1 MRKIFLLA
9 LLLCMLFIGAVAEAA
24 QITDVKWGVDRNNVL
39 RLVVDIT
46 DSAGYNVQLEGAKLR
61 LTVNAKAAG
70 QIPKLKKIKSTLAD
84 ELRVVD
90 GGSYTEIHL
99 PLNQHI
105 TNSDYKAFVLKQ
117 DPKTGRPFRVV
128 LDVTAGKTTST
139 SGTSTMKPA
148 SASVAASKAA
158 ASTNGSASSG
168 SVVSSR
174 PVVGSRPVK
183 AAAAE
188 SNQPVVS
195 KPATSSTVVTT
206 KKLGSNAESSVAIP
220 KAGTVV
226 STQKP
231 GSEQVK
237 SSVSLPSGKIATGKD
252 NKDNKDDKDKNKDVE
267 GKGSKVKVITTT
279 TGKATTK
286 AKVDEPIALKSK
298 TKFRTGGGIKGKIIT
313 LDPGH
318 GGSDP
323 GAIGASGLK
332 EKQITLEISMRV
344 KELLEKEGAKVYMTR
359 TTDVDVYG
367 PNASDRAE
375 LQARVNVAEKHNSD
389 LFLSLHINSSVNKNV
404 GGFSSYYYP
413 KTDNDLKIA
422 KAIQDK
428 FAKNFG
434 VDNLGVRQANFYVV
448 KRCSMPA
455 TLLEMCFISNA
466 REEKLMKGKWF
477 QKKTARLIMEGVK
490 NYFD

>member
-9 LLLCMLFIGAVAEAA
+9 LLMCMLLLTAVAEAA
-24 QITDVKWGVDRNNVL
+24 QITDVKWGVDKNNVL

-46 DSAGYNVQLEGAKLR
+46 DAAGYDVKLEGAKLK

-70 QIPKLKKIKSTLAD
+70 QIPKMKKIKSTLAD

-90 GGSYTEIHL
+90 GSSYTEVHL
-99 PLNQHI
+99 PLNQQI
-105 TNSDYKAFVLKQ
+105 NAGDYKAFVLKQ
-117 DPKTGRPFRVV
+117 DAKTGRPFRVV
-128 LDVTAGKTTST
+128 LDVWAAKTAATNN
-139 SGTSTMKPA
+139 
-148 SASVAASKAA
+148 SAAA
-158 ASTNGSASSG
+158 ASTGAAASKP
-168 SVVSSR
+168 VVSSK

-183 AAAAE
+183 SAASE
-188 SNQPVVS
+188 NYQPIS
-195 KPATSSTVVTT
+195 KPVNEVKT
-206 KKLGSNAESSVAIP
+206 P
-220 KAGTVV
+220 VV
-226 STQKP
+226 STQRPTSNTQVSTAQKP
-231 GSEQVK
+231 AAEVK
-237 SSVSLPSGKIATGKD
+237 APVASAQKPAATKASGP
-252 NKDNKDDKDKNKDVE
+252 
-267 GKGSKVKVITTT
+267 KVIVIPKNN
-279 TGKATTK
+279 GDNNKATSQKDGKVTTKSDKIELPLAIK
-286 AKVDEPIALKSK
+286 AKS
-298 TKFRTGGGIKGKIIT
+298 KFRTGGGIKDKIIT

-344 KELLEKEGAKVYMTR
+344 KELLEKEGAKVFMTR
-359 TTDVDVYG
+359 TTDKDVYA

-389 LFLSLHINSSVNKNV
+389 LFLSLHINSSVNKSV

-455 TLLEMCFISNA
+455 TLLEMCFISNPK
-466 REEKLMKGKWF
+466 EEKLMKSKWF
-477 QKKTARLIMEGVK
+477 QKKTARLIVEGVK

>member
-9 LLLCMLFIGAVAEAA
+9 LLMCMLLLTAVAEAA
-24 QITDVKWGVDRNNVL
+24 QITDVKWGVDKNNVL

-46 DSAGYNVQLEGAKLR
+46 DAAGYDVKLEGAKLK

-70 QIPKLKKIKSTLAD
+70 QIPKMKKIKSTLAD

-90 GGSYTEIHL
+90 GSSYTEVHL
-99 PLNQHI
+99 PLNQQI
-105 TNSDYKAFVLKQ
+105 NAGDYKAFVLKQ
-117 DPKTGRPFRVV
+117 DAKTGRPFRVV
-128 LDVTAGKTTST
+128 LDVWAAKTAATNN
-139 SGTSTMKPA
+139 
-148 SASVAASKAA
+148 SAAA
-158 ASTNGSASSG
+158 ASTGAAASKP
-168 SVVSSR
+168 VVSSK

-183 AAAAE
+183 SAASE
-188 SNQPVVS
+188 NYQPIS
-195 KPATSSTVVTT
+195 KPVNEVKT
-206 KKLGSNAESSVAIP
+206 P
-220 KAGTVV
+220 VV
-226 STQKP
+226 STQRPTSNTQVSTAQKP
-231 GSEQVK
+231 AAEVK
-237 SSVSLPSGKIATGKD
+237 APVASAQKPAATKASGP
-252 NKDNKDDKDKNKDVE
+252 
-267 GKGSKVKVITTT
+267 KVIVIPKNN
-279 TGKATTK
+279 GDNNKATSQKGGKVTTKSDKEELPLAIK
-286 AKVDEPIALKSK
+286 AKS
-298 TKFRTGGGIKGKIIT
+298 KFRTGGGIKDKIIT

-344 KELLEKEGAKVYMTR
+344 KELLEKEGAKVFMTR
-359 TTDVDVYG
+359 TTDKDVYA

-389 LFLSLHINSSVNKNV
+389 LFLSLHINSSVNKSV

-422 KAIQDK
+422 KTIQDK

-455 TLLEMCFISNA
+455 TLLEMCFISNPK
-466 REEKLMKGKWF
+466 EEKLMKSKWF
-477 QKKTARLIMEGVK
+477 QKKTARLIVEGVK
-490 NYFD
+490 KYFD

>member
-1 MRKIFLLA
+1 MRKIFLLT
-9 LLLCMLFIGAVAEAA
+9 LLLCMLPLAAVAEAA

-46 DSAGYNVQLEGAKLR
+46 DAAGYNVKLEGAKLR

-70 QIPKLKKIKSTLAD
+70 QVPKVKKIKSSLAD

-90 GGSYTEIHL
+90 AGSYTEVHL
-99 PLNQHI
+99 PLKQQI
-105 TNSDYKAFVLKQ
+105 SSGDYKAFVLKQ
-117 DPKTGRPFRVV
+117 DAKTGRPFRVV
-128 LDVTAGKTTST
+128 LDVTAGKAQAS
-139 SGTSTMKPA
+139 SQA
-148 SASVAASKAA
+148 SASSAAVG
-158 ASTNGSASSG
+158 ASPST
-168 SVVSSR
+168 VVSNR

-183 AAAAE
+183 LPASEA
-188 SNQPVVS
+188 NKPVPQKPATNANTVTVP
-195 KPATSSTVVTT
+195 KPATSVNTVTVP
-206 KKLGSNAESSVAIP
+206 KPVNSGSSPAVSVP
-220 KAGTVV
+220 KTGSAVV

-231 GSEQVK
+231 SSEQVK
-237 SSVSLPSGKIATGKD
+237 TGVSLPTVKVSTGKSND
-252 NKDNKDDKDKNKDVE
+252 NKKDEDKKDKKE
-267 GKGSKVKVITTT
+267 VKIVS
-279 TGKATTK
+279 TK
-286 AKVDEPIALKSK
+286 ANAATKVDEPVAIKSK

-344 KELLEKEGAKVYMTR
+344 KDLLEKEGAKVFMTR
-359 TTDVDVYG
+359 TRDVDVYG
-367 PNASDRAE
+367 PHASDRAE
-375 LQARVNVAEKHNSD
+375 LQARVNVAENHNSD
-389 LFLSLHINSSVNKNV
+389 LFLSLHINSSVNKSV

-413 KTDNDLKIA
+413 KTDNDLKLA
-422 KAIQDK
+422 KSIQDK

-455 TLLEMCFISNA
+455 ALLEMCFISNPK
-466 REEKLMKGKWF
+466 EERLMKGKWF
-477 QKKTARLIMEGVK
+477 QKKTARLIVEGVEK
-490 NYFD
+490 YFD

>member
-9 LLLCMLFIGAVAEAA
+9 LLMCMLLLTAVAEAA
-24 QITDVKWGVDRNNVL
+24 QITDVKWGVDKNNVL

-46 DSAGYNVQLEGAKLR
+46 DAAGYDVKLEGAKLK

-70 QIPKLKKIKSTLAD
+70 QIPKMKKIKSTLAD

-90 GGSYTEIHL
+90 GGSYTEVHL
-99 PLNQHI
+99 PLNQQI
-105 TNSDYKAFVLKQ
+105 NAGDYKAFVLKQ
-117 DPKTGRPFRVV
+117 DAKTGRPFRVV
-128 LDVTAGKTTST
+128 LDVWAAKTAATNN
-139 SGTSTMKPA
+139 
-148 SASVAASKAA
+148 SAAA
-158 ASTNGSASSG
+158 ASTGAAASKP
-168 SVVSSR
+168 VVSSK

-183 AAAAE
+183 SAASE
-188 SNQPVVS
+188 NYQPIS
-195 KPATSSTVVTT
+195 KPVNEVKT
-206 KKLGSNAESSVAIP
+206 P
-220 KAGTVV
+220 VV
-226 STQKP
+226 STQRPTSNTQVATAQKP
-231 GSEQVK
+231 AAEVK
-237 SSVSLPSGKIATGKD
+237 APVASVQKPAATKASGP
-252 NKDNKDDKDKNKDVE
+252 
-267 GKGSKVKVITTT
+267 KVIVIPKNN
-279 TGKATTK
+279 GDNNKATSQKGGKVTTKSDKVELPLAIK
-286 AKVDEPIALKSK
+286 AKS
-298 TKFRTGGGIKGKIIT
+298 KFRTGGGIKDKIIT

-344 KELLEKEGAKVYMTR
+344 KELLEKEGAKVFMTR
-359 TTDVDVYG
+359 TTDKDVYA

-389 LFLSLHINSSVNKNV
+389 LFLSLHINSSVNKSV

-455 TLLEMCFISNA
+455 TLLEMCFISNPK
-466 REEKLMKGKWF
+466 EEKLMKSKWF
-477 QKKTARLIMEGVK
+477 QKKTARLIVEGVK

>member
-9 LLLCMLFIGAVAEAA
+9 LLMCMLLLTAVAEAA
-24 QITDVKWGVDRNNVL
+24 QITDVKWGVDKNNVL

-46 DSAGYNVQLEGAKLR
+46 DAAGYDVKLEGAKLK

-70 QIPKLKKIKSTLAD
+70 QIPKMKKIKSTLAD

-90 GGSYTEIHL
+90 GGSYTEVHL
-99 PLNQHI
+99 PLNQQI
-105 TNSDYKAFVLKQ
+105 NAGDYKAFVLKQ
-117 DPKTGRPFRVV
+117 DAKTGRPFRVV
-128 LDVTAGKTTST
+128 LDVWAAKTAATNN
-139 SGTSTMKPA
+139 
-148 SASVAASKAA
+148 SAAA
-158 ASTNGSASSG
+158 ASTGAAASKP
-168 SVVSSR
+168 VVSSK

-183 AAAAE
+183 SAASE
-188 SNQPVVS
+188 NYQPIS
-195 KPATSSTVVTT
+195 KPVNEVKT
-206 KKLGSNAESSVAIP
+206 P
-220 KAGTVV
+220 VV
-226 STQKP
+226 STQRPTSNAQVATTQKP
-231 GSEQVK
+231 AAEVK
-237 SSVSLPSGKIATGKD
+237 APVASAQKPATTKASGPKVIVIPKNNGDNNKATSQ
-252 NKDNKDDKDKNKDVE
+252 
-267 GKGSKVKVITTT
+267 KGSKV
-279 TGKATTK
+279 TTK
-286 AKVDEPIALKSK
+286 SDKEELPLAIKAKS
-298 TKFRTGGGIKGKIIT
+298 KFRTGGGIKDKIIT

-344 KELLEKEGAKVYMTR
+344 KELLEKEGANVYMTR
-359 TTDVDVYG
+359 TTDKDVYA

-389 LFLSLHINSSVNKNV
+389 LFLSLHINSSVNKSV

-455 TLLEMCFISNA
+455 TLLEMCFISNPK
-466 REEKLMKGKWF
+466 EEKLMKSKWF
-477 QKKTARLIMEGVK
+477 QKKTARLIVEGVK

>member
-9 LLLCMLFIGAVAEAA
+9 LLMCMLLLTAVAEAA
-24 QITDVKWGVDRNNVL
+24 QITDVKWGVDKNNVL

-46 DSAGYNVQLEGAKLR
+46 DAAGYDVKLEGAKLK

-70 QIPKLKKIKSTLAD
+70 QIPKMKKIKSTLAD

-90 GGSYTEIHL
+90 GSSYTEVHL
-99 PLNQHI
+99 PLNQQI
-105 TNSDYKAFVLKQ
+105 NAGDYKAFVLKQ
-117 DPKTGRPFRVV
+117 DAKTGRPFRVV
-128 LDVTAGKTTST
+128 LDVWAAKTAATNN
-139 SGTSTMKPA
+139 
-148 SASVAASKAA
+148 SAAA
-158 ASTNGSASSG
+158 ASTGAAASKP
-168 SVVSSR
+168 VVSSK

-183 AAAAE
+183 SAASE
-188 SNQPVVS
+188 NYQPIS
-195 KPATSSTVVTT
+195 KPVNEVKT
-206 KKLGSNAESSVAIP
+206 P
-220 KAGTVV
+220 VV
-226 STQKP
+226 STQRPTSNTQVSTAQKP
-231 GSEQVK
+231 AAEVK
-237 SSVSLPSGKIATGKD
+237 APVASAQKPAATKASGP
-252 NKDNKDDKDKNKDVE
+252 
-267 GKGSKVKVITTT
+267 KVIVIPKNN
-279 TGKATTK
+279 GDNNKATSQKGGKVTTKSDKEELPLAIK
-286 AKVDEPIALKSK
+286 AKS
-298 TKFRTGGGIKGKIIT
+298 KFRTGGGIKDKIIT

-359 TTDVDVYG
+359 TTDKDVYAAH
-367 PNASDRAE
+367 ASDRAE

-389 LFLSLHINSSVNKNV
+389 LFLSLHINSSVNKSV

-455 TLLEMCFISNA
+455 TLLEMCFISNPK
-466 REEKLMKGKWF
+466 EEKLMKSKWF
-477 QKKTARLIMEGVK
+477 QKKTARLIVEGVK

>member
-9 LLLCMLFIGAVAEAA
+9 LLMCMLLLTAVAEAA
-24 QITDVKWGVDRNNVL
+24 QITDVKWGVDKNNVL

-46 DSAGYNVQLEGAKLR
+46 DAAGYDVKLEGAKLK

-70 QIPKLKKIKSTLAD
+70 QIPKMKKIKSTLAD

-90 GGSYTEIHL
+90 GGSYTEVHL
-99 PLNQHI
+99 PLNQQI
-105 TNSDYKAFVLKQ
+105 NAGDYKAFVLKQ
-117 DPKTGRPFRVV
+117 DAKTGRPFRVV
-128 LDVTAGKTTST
+128 LDVWAAKTAATNN
-139 SGTSTMKPA
+139 
-148 SASVAASKAA
+148 SAAA
-158 ASTNGSASSG
+158 ASTGAAASKP
-168 SVVSSR
+168 VVSSK

-183 AAAAE
+183 SAASE
-188 SNQPVVS
+188 NYQPIS
-195 KPATSSTVVTT
+195 KPVNEVKT
-206 KKLGSNAESSVAIP
+206 P
-220 KAGTVV
+220 VV
-226 STQKP
+226 STQRPTSNAQVATAQKP
-231 GSEQVK
+231 AAEVK
-237 SSVSLPSGKIATGKD
+237 APVASAQKPATTKASGPKVIVIPKNNGDNNKATSQ
-252 NKDNKDDKDKNKDVE
+252 
-267 GKGSKVKVITTT
+267 KGSKV
-279 TGKATTK
+279 TTK
-286 AKVDEPIALKSK
+286 SDKEELPLAIKAKS
-298 TKFRTGGGIKGKIIT
+298 KFRTGGGIKDKIIT

-344 KELLEKEGAKVYMTR
+344 KELLEKEGANVYMTR
-359 TTDVDVYG
+359 TTDKDVYAA
-367 PNASDRAE
+367 NASDRAE

-389 LFLSLHINSSVNKNV
+389 LFLSLHINSSVNKSV

-455 TLLEMCFISNA
+455 TLLEMCFISNPK
-466 REEKLMKGKWF
+466 EEKLMKSKWF
-477 QKKTARLIMEGVK
+477 QKKTARLIVEGVK

>member
-9 LLLCMLFIGAVAEAA
+9 LLMCMLLLTAVAEAA
-24 QITDVKWGVDRNNVL
+24 QITDVKWGVDKNNVL

-46 DSAGYNVQLEGAKLR
+46 DAAGYDVKLEGAKLK

-70 QIPKLKKIKSTLAD
+70 QIPKMKKIKSTLAD

-90 GGSYTEIHL
+90 GGSYTEVHL
-99 PLNQHI
+99 PLNQQI
-105 TNSDYKAFVLKQ
+105 NAGDYKAFVLKQ
-117 DPKTGRPFRVV
+117 DAKTGRPFRVV
-128 LDVTAGKTTST
+128 LDVWAAKTAATNN
-139 SGTSTMKPA
+139 
-148 SASVAASKAA
+148 SAAA
-158 ASTNGSASSG
+158 ASTGAAASKP
-168 SVVSSR
+168 VVSSK

-183 AAAAE
+183 SAASE
-188 SNQPVVS
+188 NYQPIS
-195 KPATSSTVVTT
+195 KPVNEVKT
-206 KKLGSNAESSVAIP
+206 P
-220 KAGTVV
+220 VV
-226 STQKP
+226 STQRPTSNAQVATTQKP
-231 GSEQVK
+231 AAEVK
-237 SSVSLPSGKIATGKD
+237 APVASAQKPAATKASGPKVIVIPKNNGDNNKATSQ
-252 NKDNKDDKDKNKDVE
+252 
-267 GKGSKVKVITTT
+267 KGSKV
-279 TGKATTK
+279 TTK
-286 AKVDEPIALKSK
+286 SDKEELPLAIKAKSK
-298 TKFRTGGGIKGKIIT
+298 FRIGGGIKDKIIT

-344 KELLEKEGAKVYMTR
+344 KELLEKEGANVYMTR
-359 TTDVDVYG
+359 TTDKDVYA

-389 LFLSLHINSSVNKNV
+389 LFLSLHINSSVNKSV

-455 TLLEMCFISNA
+455 TLLEMCFISNPK
-466 REEKLMKGKWF
+466 EEKLMKSKWF
-477 QKKTARLIMEGVK
+477 QKKTARLIVEGVK

>member
-9 LLLCMLFIGAVAEAA
+9 LTVCMLLMTAVAHAA
-24 QITDVKWGVDRNNVL
+24 QITDVKWGVDKSNVL

-46 DSAGYNVQLEGAKLR
+46 DTAGYSVELEGSKLK

-70 QIPKLKKIKSTLAD
+70 QVPKVKKIKSTLAD

-90 GGSYTEIHL
+90 GGSFTEVHL
-99 PLNQHI
+99 PLNQNI
-105 TNSDYKAFVLKQ
+105 TSNDYRAFVLKK
-117 DPKTGRPFRVV
+117 DPQTGRPFRVV
-128 LDVTAGKTTST
+128 VDVTAAQIT
-139 SGTSTMKPA
+139 GTVGS
-148 SASVAASKAA
+148 
-158 ASTNGSASSG
+158 SASSTNK
-168 SVVSSR
+168 

-183 AAAAE
+183 VPAAE
-188 SNQPVVS
+188 ANQPVVK
-195 KPATSSTVVTT
+195 KPEKT
-206 KKLGSNAESSVAIP
+206 NP
-220 KAGTVV
+220 VV

-231 GSEQVK
+231 TSQQVSTSK
-237 SSVSLPSGKIATGKD
+237 PTTTATTNSPSVSESKAAPSTSAPKIVKIGSSSTSEPKANVKTSKNSTEAKQELPLAI
-252 NKDNKDDKDKNKDVE
+252 
-267 GKGSKVKVITTT
+267 
-279 TGKATTK
+279 KA
-286 AKVDEPIALKSK
+286 K

-332 EKQITLEISMRV
+332 EKQITLEISLRL

-359 TTDVDVYG
+359 TTDKDVYA

-413 KTDNDLKIA
+413 KTENDLKIS
-422 KAIQDK
+422 KAIQNK

-455 TLLEMCFISNA
+455 TLLEMCFISNPK
-466 REEKLMKGKWF
+466 EEKLMKSKWF
-477 QKKTARLIMEGVK
+477 QKKTARLIVEGVEE
-490 NYFD
+490 YFD

>member
-1 MRKIFLLA
+1 M
-9 LLLCMLFIGAVAEAA
+9 
-24 QITDVKWGVDRNNVL
+24 L

-46 DSAGYNVQLEGAKLR
+46 DAAGYDVKLEGAKLK

-70 QIPKLKKIKSTLAD
+70 QIPKMKKIKSTLAD

-90 GGSYTEIHL
+90 GSSYTEVHL
-99 PLNQHI
+99 PLNQQI
-105 TNSDYKAFVLKQ
+105 NAGDYKAFVLKQ
-117 DPKTGRPFRVV
+117 DAKTGRPFRVV
-128 LDVTAGKTTST
+128 LDVWAAKTAATNN
-139 SGTSTMKPA
+139 
-148 SASVAASKAA
+148 SAAA
-158 ASTNGSASSG
+158 ASTGAAASKP
-168 SVVSSR
+168 VVSSK

-183 AAAAE
+183 SAASE
-188 SNQPVVS
+188 NYQPIS
-195 KPATSSTVVTT
+195 KPVNEVKT
-206 KKLGSNAESSVAIP
+206 P
-220 KAGTVV
+220 VV
-226 STQKP
+226 STQRPTSNTQVATAQKP
-231 GSEQVK
+231 AAEVK
-237 SSVSLPSGKIATGKD
+237 APVASVQKPAATKASGP
-252 NKDNKDDKDKNKDVE
+252 
-267 GKGSKVKVITTT
+267 KVIVIPKNN
-279 TGKATTK
+279 GDNNKATSQKGGKVTTKSDKEELPLAIK
-286 AKVDEPIALKSK
+286 AKS
-298 TKFRTGGGIKGKIIT
+298 KFRTGGGIKDKIIT

-344 KELLEKEGAKVYMTR
+344 KELLEKEGAKVFMTR
-359 TTDVDVYG
+359 TTDKDVYA

-389 LFLSLHINSSVNKNV
+389 LFLSLHINSSVNKSV

-455 TLLEMCFISNA
+455 TLLEMCFISNPK
-466 REEKLMKGKWF
+466 EEKLMKSKWF
-477 QKKTARLIMEGVK
+477 QKKTARLIVEGVK

>member
-9 LLLCMLFIGAVAEAA
+9 LLMCMLLLTAVAEAA
-24 QITDVKWGVDRNNVL
+24 QITDVKWGVDKNNVL

-46 DSAGYNVQLEGAKLR
+46 DAAGYDVKLEGAKLK

-70 QIPKLKKIKSTLAD
+70 QIPKMKKIKSTLAD

-90 GGSYTEIHL
+90 GSSYTEVHL
-99 PLNQHI
+99 PLNQQI
-105 TNSDYKAFVLKQ
+105 NAGDYKAFVLKQ
-117 DPKTGRPFRVV
+117 DAKTGRPFRVV
-128 LDVTAGKTTST
+128 LDVWAAKTAATNN
-139 SGTSTMKPA
+139 
-148 SASVAASKAA
+148 SAAA
-158 ASTNGSASSG
+158 ASTGAAASKP
-168 SVVSSR
+168 VVSSK

-183 AAAAE
+183 SAASE
-188 SNQPVVS
+188 NYQPIS
-195 KPATSSTVVTT
+195 KPVNEVKT
-206 KKLGSNAESSVAIP
+206 P
-220 KAGTVV
+220 VV
-226 STQKP
+226 STQRPTSNAQVATTQKHAAEVKAPVASAQKP
-231 GSEQVK
+231 AATK
-237 SSVSLPSGKIATGKD
+237 ASGP
-252 NKDNKDDKDKNKDVE
+252 
-267 GKGSKVKVITTT
+267 KVIVIPKNN
-279 TGKATTK
+279 GDNNKATSQKGGKVTTKSDKEELPLAIK
-286 AKVDEPIALKSK
+286 AKS
-298 TKFRTGGGIKGKIIT
+298 KFRTGGGIKDKIIT

-359 TTDVDVYG
+359 TTDKDVYA

-389 LFLSLHINSSVNKNV
+389 LFLSLHINSSVNKSV

-422 KAIQDK
+422 KTIQDK

-455 TLLEMCFISNA
+455 TLLEMCFISNPK
-466 REEKLMKGKWF
+466 EEKLMKSKWF
-477 QKKTARLIMEGVK
+477 QKKTARLIVEGVK

>member
-9 LLLCMLFIGAVAEAA
+9 LLMCMLLLTAVAEAA
-24 QITDVKWGVDRNNVL
+24 QITDVKWGVDKNNVL

-46 DSAGYNVQLEGAKLR
+46 DAAGYDVKLEGAKLK

-70 QIPKLKKIKSTLAD
+70 QIPKMKKIKSTLAD

-90 GGSYTEIHL
+90 GGSYTEVHL
-99 PLNQHI
+99 PLNQQI
-105 TNSDYKAFVLKQ
+105 NAGDYKAFVLKQ
-117 DPKTGRPFRVV
+117 DAKTGRPFRVV
-128 LDVTAGKTTST
+128 LDVWAAKTAATNN
-139 SGTSTMKPA
+139 
-148 SASVAASKAA
+148 SAAA
-158 ASTNGSASSG
+158 ASTGAAASKP
-168 SVVSSR
+168 VVSSK

-183 AAAAE
+183 SAASE
-188 SNQPVVS
+188 NYQPIS
-195 KPATSSTVVTT
+195 KPVNEVKT
-206 KKLGSNAESSVAIP
+206 P
-220 KAGTVV
+220 VV
-226 STQKP
+226 STQRPTSNAQVATTQKP
-231 GSEQVK
+231 AAEVK
-237 SSVSLPSGKIATGKD
+237 APVASAQKPAATKASAPKVIVIPKNNGD
-252 NKDNKDDKDKNKDVE
+252 NNKATSQ
-267 GKGSKVKVITTT
+267 KGSKV
-279 TGKATTK
+279 TTK
-286 AKVDEPIALKSK
+286 SDKEELPLAIKAKS
-298 TKFRTGGGIKGKIIT
+298 KFRTGGGIKDKIIT

-344 KELLEKEGAKVYMTR
+344 KELLEKEGANVYMTR
-359 TTDVDVYG
+359 TTDKDVYA

-389 LFLSLHINSSVNKNV
+389 LFLSLHINSSVNKSV

-455 TLLEMCFISNA
+455 TLLEMCFISNPK
-466 REEKLMKGKWF
+466 EEKLMKSKWF
-477 QKKTARLIMEGVK
+477 QKKTARLIVE
-490 NYFD
+490 

>member
-9 LLLCMLFIGAVAEAA
+9 LLMCMLLLTAVAEAA
-24 QITDVKWGVDRNNVL
+24 QITDVKWGVDKNNVL

-46 DSAGYNVQLEGAKLR
+46 DAAGYDVKLEGAKLK

-70 QIPKLKKIKSTLAD
+70 QIPKMKKIKSTLAD

-90 GGSYTEIHL
+90 GSSYTEVHL
-99 PLNQHI
+99 PLNQQI
-105 TNSDYKAFVLKQ
+105 NAGDYKAFVLKQ
-117 DPKTGRPFRVV
+117 DAKTGRPFRVV
-128 LDVTAGKTTST
+128 LDVWAAKTAATNN
-139 SGTSTMKPA
+139 
-148 SASVAASKAA
+148 SAAA
-158 ASTNGSASSG
+158 ASTGAAASKP
-168 SVVSSR
+168 VVSSK

-183 AAAAE
+183 SAASE
-188 SNQPVVS
+188 NYQPIS
-195 KPATSSTVVTT
+195 KPVNEVKT
-206 KKLGSNAESSVAIP
+206 P
-220 KAGTVV
+220 VV
-226 STQKP
+226 STQRPTSNTQVSTAQKP
-231 GSEQVK
+231 AAEVK
-237 SSVSLPSGKIATGKD
+237 APVASAQKPAATKASGPKVIVIPKNNGDNNKATSQ
-252 NKDNKDDKDKNKDVE
+252 
-267 GKGSKVKVITTT
+267 KGSKV
-279 TGKATTK
+279 TTK
-286 AKVDEPIALKSK
+286 SDKEELPLAIKAKS
-298 TKFRTGGGIKGKIIT
+298 KFRTGGGIKDKIIT

-344 KELLEKEGAKVYMTR
+344 KELLEKEGANVYMTR
-359 TTDVDVYG
+359 TTDKDVYA

-389 LFLSLHINSSVNKNV
+389 LFLSLHINSSVNKSV

-455 TLLEMCFISNA
+455 TLLEMCFISNPK
-466 REEKLMKGKWF
+466 EEKLMKSKWF
-477 QKKTARLIMEGVK
+477 QKKTARLIVEGVK

>member
-1 MRKIFLLA
+1 MRKLFLLA
-9 LLLCMLFIGAVAEAA
+9 LTVCMLLGTAVAQAA
-24 QITDVKWGVDRNNVL
+24 QITDVKWGVDKSNVL

-46 DSAGYNVQLEGAKLR
+46 DTAGYSVELAGSKLK
-61 LTVNAKAAG
+61 LTVSAKAAG
-70 QIPKLKKIKSTLAD
+70 QVPKVKKIKSTLAD

-90 GGSYTEIHL
+90 GGSFTEVHL
-99 PLNQHI
+99 PLNRQI
-105 TNSDYKAFVLKQ
+105 ASRDYRAFVLKK
-117 DPKTGRPFRVV
+117 DPQTGRPFRLV
-128 LDVTAGKTTST
+128 LDITADKTTGVVNNGAVSSSKATTKPSTGTTGKSAATVT
-139 SGTSTMKPA
+139 SG
-148 SASVAASKAA
+148 
-158 ASTNGSASSG
+158 STNGGTAQ
-168 SVVSSR
+168 VSNK

-183 AAAAE
+183 SAANE
-188 SNQPVVS
+188 
-195 KPATSSTVVTT
+195 
-206 KKLGSNAESSVAIP
+206 
-220 KAGTVV
+220 
-226 STQKP
+226 
-231 GSEQVK
+231 
-237 SSVSLPSGKIATGKD
+237 
-252 NKDNKDDKDKNKDVE
+252 
-267 GKGSKVKVITTT
+267 
-279 TGKATTK
+279 GKATTGTSE
-286 AKVDEPIALKSK
+286 AKVVKAGSSSTSEPKVVKVGSSSTSESKANVKADKNSTATKEELPLAIKAK

-359 TTDVDVYG
+359 TTDKDVYG

-375 LQARVNVAEKHNSD
+375 LQARVNVAEKYNSD
-389 LFLSLHINSSVNKNV
+389 LFISLHINSSVNKSV

-455 TLLEMCFISNA
+455 TLLEMCFISNPK
-466 REEKLMKGKWF
+466 EEKLMKSRWF
-477 QKKTARLIMEGVK
+477 QKKTARLIVEGVE

>member
-1 MRKIFLLA
+1 MRKLFLLA
-9 LLLCMLFIGAVAEAA
+9 LTVCMLLVTAVAQAA
-24 QITDVKWGVDRNNVL
+24 QITDVKWGVDKSNVL

-46 DSAGYNVQLEGAKLR
+46 DTAGYSVELAGSKLK

-70 QIPKLKKIKSTLAD
+70 QVPKVKKIKSTLAD

-90 GGSYTEIHL
+90 GGSFTEVHL
-99 PLNQHI
+99 PLNRQI
-105 TNSDYKAFVLKQ
+105 ASSDYRAFVLKK
-117 DPKTGRPFRVV
+117 DPQTGRPFRVV
-128 LDVTAGKTTST
+128 LDITADKTTGVVNNGAGSSSKATTKPSTGTTGKSAATVT
-139 SGTSTMKPA
+139 SG
-148 SASVAASKAA
+148 
-158 ASTNGSASSG
+158 STNGGTAQ
-168 SVVSSR
+168 VSNK

-183 AAAAE
+183 SAA
-188 SNQPVVS
+188 N
-195 KPATSSTVVTT
+195 
-206 KKLGSNAESSVAIP
+206 
-220 KAGTVV
+220 
-226 STQKP
+226 
-231 GSEQVK
+231 
-237 SSVSLPSGKIATGKD
+237 
-252 NKDNKDDKDKNKDVE
+252 E
-267 GKGSKVKVITTT
+267 GKTT
-279 TGKATTK
+279 TGTSGTKVVKAGSSSTSEPKVVKVGSSSTSESKANVKTDKNSTATK
-286 AKVDEPIALKSK
+286 EELPLAIKAK

-332 EKQITLEISMRV
+332 EKQITLEISLRV

-359 TTDVDVYG
+359 TTDKDVYG

-375 LQARVNVAEKHNSD
+375 LQARVNVAEKYNSD
-389 LFLSLHINSSVNKNV
+389 LFVSLHINSSVNKSV

-455 TLLEMCFISNA
+455 TLLEMCFISNPK
-466 REEKLMKGKWF
+466 EEKLMKSRWF
-477 QKKTARLIMEGVK
+477 QKKTARLIVEGVE

>member
-9 LLLCMLFIGAVAEAA
+9 LLMCMLLLTAVAEAA
-24 QITDVKWGVDRNNVL
+24 QITDVKWGVDKNNVL

-46 DSAGYNVQLEGAKLR
+46 DAAGYDVKLEGAKLK

-70 QIPKLKKIKSTLAD
+70 QIPKMKKIKSTLAD

-90 GGSYTEIHL
+90 GSSYTEVHL
-99 PLNQHI
+99 PLNQQI
-105 TNSDYKAFVLKQ
+105 NAGDYKAFVLKQ
-117 DPKTGRPFRVV
+117 DAKTGRPFRVV
-128 LDVTAGKTTST
+128 LDVWAAKTAATNN
-139 SGTSTMKPA
+139 
-148 SASVAASKAA
+148 SAAA
-158 ASTNGSASSG
+158 ASTGAAASKP
-168 SVVSSR
+168 VVSSK

-183 AAAAE
+183 SAASE
-188 SNQPVVS
+188 NYQPIS
-195 KPATSSTVVTT
+195 KPVNEVKT
-206 KKLGSNAESSVAIP
+206 P
-220 KAGTVV
+220 VV
-226 STQKP
+226 STQRPTSNTQVSTAQKP
-231 GSEQVK
+231 AAEVK
-237 SSVSLPSGKIATGKD
+237 APVASAQKPAATKASGP
-252 NKDNKDDKDKNKDVE
+252 
-267 GKGSKVKVITTT
+267 KVIVIPKNN
-279 TGKATTK
+279 GDNNKATSQKGGKVTTKSDKVELPLAIK
-286 AKVDEPIALKSK
+286 AKS
-298 TKFRTGGGIKGKIIT
+298 KFRTGGGIKDKIIT

-344 KELLEKEGAKVYMTR
+344 KELLEKEGAKVFMTR
-359 TTDVDVYG
+359 TTDKDVYA

-375 LQARVNVAEKHNSD
+375 LKARVNVAEKHNSD
-389 LFLSLHINSSVNKNV
+389 LFLSLHINSSVNKSV

-455 TLLEMCFISNA
+455 TLLEMCFISNPK
-466 REEKLMKGKWF
+466 EEKLMKSKWF
-477 QKKTARLIMEGVK
+477 QKKTARLIVEGVK

>member
-1 MRKIFLLA
+1 MRRLFLLA
-9 LLLCMLFIGAVAEAA
+9 LTVCMLLMTAVAHAA
-24 QITDVKWGVDRNNVL
+24 QITDVKWGVDKSNVL

-46 DSAGYNVQLEGAKLR
+46 DTASYAVELEGSKLK
-61 LTVNAKAAG
+61 LTVNAKVAG
-70 QIPKLKKIKSTLAD
+70 QVPKVKKIKSTLAD

-90 GGSYTEIHL
+90 GGSFTEVHL
-99 PLNQHI
+99 PLKQQING
-105 TNSDYKAFVLKQ
+105 SDFRAFVLKK
-117 DPKTGRPFRVV
+117 DPQTGRPFRVV
-128 LDVTAGKTTST
+128 LDVTAAKTTAVA
-139 SGTSTMKPA
+139 GTTNKP
-148 SASVAASKAA
+148 VA
-158 ASTNGSASSG
+158 NSSP
-168 SVVSSR
+168 VVGNK

-183 AAAAE
+183 GPAAE
-188 SNQPVVS
+188 ANQPVVT
-195 KPATSSTVVTT
+195 KPSST
-206 KKLGSNAESSVAIP
+206 AP
-220 KAGTVV
+220 VV

-231 GSEQVK
+231 TVNQGN
-237 SSVSLPSGKIATGKD
+237 VS
-252 NKDNKDDKDKNKDVE
+252 
-267 GKGSKVKVITTT
+267 
-279 TGKATTK
+279 KATTPSTASTKTPSVSTGKTPGTSTGPKVIKIGPSSKSDSKSTAKSGKNTAAKEEEPLAIK
-286 AKVDEPIALKSK
+286 AK

-344 KELLEKEGAKVYMTR
+344 KELLEKAGAKVYMTR

-389 LFLSLHINSSVNKNV
+389 LFLSLHINSSVNKSV

-466 REEKLMKGKWF
+466 KEEKLMKGKWF
-477 QKKTARLIMEGVK
+477 QKKTARLIVEGVE
-490 NYFD
+490 NYFA

>member
-9 LLLCMLFIGAVAEAA
+9 LLMCMLLLTAVAEAA
-24 QITDVKWGVDRNNVL
+24 QITDVKWGVDKNNVL

-46 DSAGYNVQLEGAKLR
+46 DAAGYDVKLEGAKLK

-70 QIPKLKKIKSTLAD
+70 QIPKMKKIKSTLAD

-90 GGSYTEIHL
+90 GGSYTEVHL
-99 PLNQHI
+99 LLNQQI
-105 TNSDYKAFVLKQ
+105 NAGDYKTFVLKQ
-117 DPKTGRPFRVV
+117 DAKTGRPFRVV
-128 LDVTAGKTTST
+128 LDVWAAKTAATNN
-139 SGTSTMKPA
+139 
-148 SASVAASKAA
+148 SAAA
-158 ASTNGSASSG
+158 ASTGAAASKP
-168 SVVSSR
+168 VVSSK

-183 AAAAE
+183 SAASE
-188 SNQPVVS
+188 NYQPIS
-195 KPATSSTVVTT
+195 KPVNEVKT
-206 KKLGSNAESSVAIP
+206 P
-220 KAGTVV
+220 VV
-226 STQKP
+226 STQRPTSNAQVATAQKP
-231 GSEQVK
+231 AAEVK
-237 SSVSLPSGKIATGKD
+237 APVASAQKPAATKASGPKVIVIPKNNGDNNKATSQ
-252 NKDNKDDKDKNKDVE
+252 
-267 GKGSKVKVITTT
+267 KGSKV
-279 TGKATTK
+279 TTK
-286 AKVDEPIALKSK
+286 SDKEELPLAIKAKS
-298 TKFRTGGGIKGKIIT
+298 KFRTGGGIKDKIIT

-344 KELLEKEGAKVYMTR
+344 KELLEKEGAKVFMTR
-359 TTDVDVYG
+359 TTDKDVYA

-389 LFLSLHINSSVNKNV
+389 LFLSLHINSSVNKSV

-455 TLLEMCFISNA
+455 TLLEMCFISNPK
-466 REEKLMKGKWF
+466 EEKLMKSKWF
-477 QKKTARLIMEGVK
+477 QKKTARLIVEGVK

>member
-1 MRKIFLLA
+1 MRKLFLLA
-9 LLLCMLFIGAVAEAA
+9 LTVFMLLGTAVAQAA
-24 QITDVKWGVDRNNVL
+24 QITDVKWGVDKSNVL

-46 DSAGYNVQLEGAKLR
+46 DTAGYSVELAGSKLK

-70 QIPKLKKIKSTLAD
+70 QVPKVKKIKSTLAD

-90 GGSYTEIHL
+90 GGSFTEVHL
-99 PLNQHI
+99 PLNRQI
-105 TNSDYKAFVLKQ
+105 ASSDYRAFVLKK
-117 DPKTGRPFRVV
+117 DPQTGRPFRVV
-128 LDVTAGKTTST
+128 LDITADKTT
-139 SGTSTMKPA
+139 GVVNN
-148 SASVAASKAA
+148 SAGSSSKATTKPSTGTTGKSA
-158 ASTNGSASSG
+158 ATVSSGCTNGGTAQ
-168 SVVSSR
+168 VSNK

-183 AAAAE
+183 SAANEGKAPTGTSE
-188 SNQPVVS
+188 PKVVKAGS
-195 KPATSSTVVTT
+195 SSTSEPKVV
-206 KKLGSNAESSVAIP
+206 
-220 KAGTVV
+220 KAGSSSTSEPKVV
-226 STQKP
+226 KVGSSST
-231 GSEQVK
+231 SESKANVK
-237 SSVSLPSGKIATGKD
+237 T
-252 NKDNKDDKDKNKDVE
+252 DKNSTATKE
-267 GKGSKVKVITTT
+267 ELPLAI
-279 TGKATTK
+279 KA
-286 AKVDEPIALKSK
+286 K

-359 TTDVDVYG
+359 TTDKDVYG

-375 LQARVNVAEKHNSD
+375 LQARVNVAEKYNSD
-389 LFLSLHINSSVNKNV
+389 LFISLHINSSVNKSV

-455 TLLEMCFISNA
+455 TLLEMCFISNPK
-466 REEKLMKGKWF
+466 EEKLMKSRWF
-477 QKKTARLIMEGVK
+477 QKKTARLIVEGVE

>member
-9 LLLCMLFIGAVAEAA
+9 LLMCMLLLTAVAEAA
-24 QITDVKWGVDRNNVL
+24 QITDVKWGVDKNNVL

-46 DSAGYNVQLEGAKLR
+46 DAAGYDVKLEGAKLK

-70 QIPKLKKIKSTLAD
+70 QIPKMKKIKSTLAD

-90 GGSYTEIHL
+90 GSSYTEVHL
-99 PLNQHI
+99 PLNQQI
-105 TNSDYKAFVLKQ
+105 NAGDYKAFVLKQ
-117 DPKTGRPFRVV
+117 DAKTGRPFRVV
-128 LDVTAGKTTST
+128 LDVWAAKTAATNN
-139 SGTSTMKPA
+139 
-148 SASVAASKAA
+148 SAAA
-158 ASTNGSASSG
+158 ASTGAAASKP
-168 SVVSSR
+168 VVSSK

-183 AAAAE
+183 SAASE
-188 SNQPVVS
+188 NYQPIS
-195 KPATSSTVVTT
+195 KPVNEVKT
-206 KKLGSNAESSVAIP
+206 P
-220 KAGTVV
+220 VV
-226 STQKP
+226 STQRPTSNAQVATTQKP
-231 GSEQVK
+231 AAEVK
-237 SSVSLPSGKIATGKD
+237 APVASVQKPAATKASGP
-252 NKDNKDDKDKNKDVE
+252 
-267 GKGSKVKVITTT
+267 KVIVIPKNN
-279 TGKATTK
+279 GDNNKATSQKGGKVTTKSDKVELPLAIK
-286 AKVDEPIALKSK
+286 AKS
-298 TKFRTGGGIKGKIIT
+298 KFRTGGGIKDKIIT

-344 KELLEKEGAKVYMTR
+344 KELLEKEGAKVFMTR
-359 TTDVDVYG
+359 TTDKDVYA

-389 LFLSLHINSSVNKNV
+389 LFLSLHINSSVNKSV

-455 TLLEMCFISNA
+455 TLLEMCFISNPK
-466 REEKLMKGKWF
+466 EEKLMKSKWF
-477 QKKTARLIMEGVK
+477 QKKTARLIVEGVE

>member
-9 LLLCMLFIGAVAEAA
+9 LLMCMLLLTAVAEAA
-24 QITDVKWGVDRNNVL
+24 QITDVKWGVDKNNVL

-46 DSAGYNVQLEGAKLR
+46 DAAGYDVKLEGAKLK

-70 QIPKLKKIKSTLAD
+70 QIPKMKKIKSTLAD

-90 GGSYTEIHL
+90 GGSYTEVHL
-99 PLNQHI
+99 PLNQQI
-105 TNSDYKAFVLKQ
+105 NAGDYKAFVLKQ
-117 DPKTGRPFRVV
+117 DAKTGRPFRVV
-128 LDVTAGKTTST
+128 LDVWAAKTAATNN
-139 SGTSTMKPA
+139 
-148 SASVAASKAA
+148 SAAA
-158 ASTNGSASSG
+158 ASTGAAASKP
-168 SVVSSR
+168 VVSSK

-183 AAAAE
+183 SAASE
-188 SNQPVVS
+188 NYQPIS
-195 KPATSSTVVTT
+195 KPVNEVKT
-206 KKLGSNAESSVAIP
+206 P
-220 KAGTVV
+220 VV
-226 STQKP
+226 STQRPTSNAQVATAQKP
-231 GSEQVK
+231 AAEVK
-237 SSVSLPSGKIATGKD
+237 APVASAQKPAATKASAPKVIVIPKNNGD
-252 NKDNKDDKDKNKDVE
+252 NNKATSQ
-267 GKGSKVKVITTT
+267 KGSKV
-279 TGKATTK
+279 TTK
-286 AKVDEPIALKSK
+286 SDKEELPLAIKAKS
-298 TKFRTGGGIKGKIIT
+298 KFRTGGGIKDKIIT

-344 KELLEKEGAKVYMTR
+344 KELLEKEGANVYMTR
-359 TTDVDVYG
+359 TTDKDVYA

-389 LFLSLHINSSVNKNV
+389 LFLSLHINSSVNKSV

-455 TLLEMCFISNA
+455 TLLEMCFISNPK
-466 REEKLMKGKWF
+466 EEKLMKSKWF
-477 QKKTARLIMEGVK
+477 QKKTARLIVEGVK

>member
-1 MRKIFLLA
+1 MRKLFLLA
-9 LLLCMLFIGAVAEAA
+9 LTVCMLLVTAVAQAA
-24 QITDVKWGVDRNNVL
+24 QITDVKWGVDKSNVL

-46 DSAGYNVQLEGAKLR
+46 DTAGYSVELAGSKLK

-70 QIPKLKKIKSTLAD
+70 QVPKVKKIKSTLAD

-90 GGSYTEIHL
+90 GGSFTEVHL
-99 PLNQHI
+99 PLNRQI
-105 TNSDYKAFVLKQ
+105 ASSDYRAFVLKK
-117 DPKTGRPFRVV
+117 DPQTGRPFRVV
-128 LDVTAGKTTST
+128 LDITADKTTGVVNNGAGSSSKATTKPSTGTTGKSAATVT
-139 SGTSTMKPA
+139 SG
-148 SASVAASKAA
+148 
-158 ASTNGSASSG
+158 STNGGTAQ
-168 SVVSSR
+168 VSNK

-183 AAAAE
+183 SAA
-188 SNQPVVS
+188 N
-195 KPATSSTVVTT
+195 
-206 KKLGSNAESSVAIP
+206 
-220 KAGTVV
+220 
-226 STQKP
+226 
-231 GSEQVK
+231 
-237 SSVSLPSGKIATGKD
+237 
-252 NKDNKDDKDKNKDVE
+252 E
-267 GKGSKVKVITTT
+267 GKTT
-279 TGKATTK
+279 TGTSGTKVVKAGSSSTSESKVVKVGSSSTSESKANVKADKNSTATK
-286 AKVDEPIALKSK
+286 EELPLAIKAK

-359 TTDVDVYG
+359 TTDKDVYG

-375 LQARVNVAEKHNSD
+375 LQARVNVAEKYNSD
-389 LFLSLHINSSVNKNV
+389 LFISLHINSSVNKSV

-455 TLLEMCFISNA
+455 TLLEMCFISNPK
-466 REEKLMKGKWF
+466 EEKLMKSRWF
-477 QKKTARLIMEGVK
+477 QKKTARLIVEGVE

>member
-9 LLLCMLFIGAVAEAA
+9 LLMCMLLLTAVAEAA
-24 QITDVKWGVDRNNVL
+24 QITDVKWGVDKNNVL

-46 DSAGYNVQLEGAKLR
+46 DAAGYDVKLEGAKLK

-70 QIPKLKKIKSTLAD
+70 QIPKMKKIKSTLAD

-90 GGSYTEIHL
+90 GSSYTEVHL
-99 PLNQHI
+99 PLNQQI
-105 TNSDYKAFVLKQ
+105 NAGDYKAFVLKQ
-117 DPKTGRPFRVV
+117 DAKTGRPFRVV
-128 LDVTAGKTTST
+128 LDVWAAKTAATNN
-139 SGTSTMKPA
+139 
-148 SASVAASKAA
+148 SAAA
-158 ASTNGSASSG
+158 ASTGAAASKP
-168 SVVSSR
+168 VVSSK

-183 AAAAE
+183 SAASE
-188 SNQPVVS
+188 NYQPIG
-195 KPATSSTVVTT
+195 KPVNEVKT
-206 KKLGSNAESSVAIP
+206 P
-220 KAGTVV
+220 VV
-226 STQKP
+226 STQRPTSNTQVSTAQKP
-231 GSEQVK
+231 AAEVK
-237 SSVSLPSGKIATGKD
+237 APVASAQKPAATKASGP
-252 NKDNKDDKDKNKDVE
+252 
-267 GKGSKVKVITTT
+267 KVIVIPKNN
-279 TGKATTK
+279 GDNNKATSQKGGKVTTKSDKEELPLAIK
-286 AKVDEPIALKSK
+286 AKS
-298 TKFRTGGGIKGKIIT
+298 KFRTGGGIKDKIIT

-344 KELLEKEGAKVYMTR
+344 KELLEKEGAKVFMTR
-359 TTDVDVYG
+359 TTDKDVYA

-389 LFLSLHINSSVNKNV
+389 LFLSLHINSSVNKSV

-455 TLLEMCFISNA
+455 TLLEMCFISNPK
-466 REEKLMKGKWF
+466 EEKLMKSKWF
-477 QKKTARLIMEGVK
+477 QKKTARLIVEGVK

>member
-9 LLLCMLFIGAVAEAA
+9 LLMCMLLLTSVAEAA
-24 QITDVKWGVDRNNVL
+24 QITDVKWGVDKNNVL

-46 DSAGYNVQLEGAKLR
+46 DAAGYDVKLEGAKLK

-70 QIPKLKKIKSTLAD
+70 QIPKMKKIKSTLAD

-90 GGSYTEIHL
+90 GGSYTEVHL
-99 PLNQHI
+99 PLNQQI
-105 TNSDYKAFVLKQ
+105 NAGDYKAFVLKQ
-117 DPKTGRPFRVV
+117 DAKTGRPFRVV
-128 LDVTAGKTTST
+128 LDVWAAKTAATNN
-139 SGTSTMKPA
+139 
-148 SASVAASKAA
+148 SAAA
-158 ASTNGSASSG
+158 ASTGAAASKP
-168 SVVSSR
+168 VVSSK

-183 AAAAE
+183 SAASE
-188 SNQPVVS
+188 NYQPIS
-195 KPATSSTVVTT
+195 KPVNEVKT
-206 KKLGSNAESSVAIP
+206 P
-220 KAGTVV
+220 VV
-226 STQKP
+226 STQRPTSNAQVATTQKP
-231 GSEQVK
+231 AAEVK
-237 SSVSLPSGKIATGKD
+237 APVASAQKPAATKASGP
-252 NKDNKDDKDKNKDVE
+252 
-267 GKGSKVKVITTT
+267 KVIVIPKNN
-279 TGKATTK
+279 GDNNKATSQKGGKVTTKSDKEELPLAIK
-286 AKVDEPIALKSK
+286 AKS
-298 TKFRTGGGIKGKIIT
+298 KFRTGGGIKDKIIT

-359 TTDVDVYG
+359 TTDKDVYA

-389 LFLSLHINSSVNKNV
+389 LFLSLHINSSVNKSV

-422 KAIQDK
+422 KTIQDK

-455 TLLEMCFISNA
+455 TLLEMCFISNPK
-466 REEKLMKGKWF
+466 EEKLMKSKWF
-477 QKKTARLIMEGVK
+477 QKKTARLIVEGVK

>member
-9 LLLCMLFIGAVAEAA
+9 LLMCMLLLTAVAEAA
-24 QITDVKWGVDRNNVL
+24 QITDVKWGVDKNNVL

-46 DSAGYNVQLEGAKLR
+46 DAAGYDVKLEGAKLK

-70 QIPKLKKIKSTLAD
+70 QIPKMKKIKSTLAD

-90 GGSYTEIHL
+90 GGSYTEVHL
-99 PLNQHI
+99 PLNQQI
-105 TNSDYKAFVLKQ
+105 NAGDYKAFVLKQ
-117 DPKTGRPFRVV
+117 DAKTGRPFRVV
-128 LDVTAGKTTST
+128 LDVWAAKTAATNN
-139 SGTSTMKPA
+139 
-148 SASVAASKAA
+148 SAAA
-158 ASTNGSASSG
+158 ASTGAAASKP
-168 SVVSSR
+168 VVSSK

-183 AAAAE
+183 TAASE
-188 SNQPVVS
+188 NYQPIS
-195 KPATSSTVVTT
+195 KPVNEVKT
-206 KKLGSNAESSVAIP
+206 P
-220 KAGTVV
+220 VV
-226 STQKP
+226 STQRPTSNTQVSTAQKP
-231 GSEQVK
+231 AAEVK
-237 SSVSLPSGKIATGKD
+237 APVASAQKPAATKASGP
-252 NKDNKDDKDKNKDVE
+252 
-267 GKGSKVKVITTT
+267 KVIVIPKNN
-279 TGKATTK
+279 GDNNKATSQKGGKVTTKSDKEELPLAIK
-286 AKVDEPIALKSK
+286 AKS
-298 TKFRTGGGIKGKIIT
+298 KFRTGGGIKDKIIT

-344 KELLEKEGAKVYMTR
+344 KELLEKEGAKVFMTR
-359 TTDVDVYG
+359 TTDKDVYA

-389 LFLSLHINSSVNKNV
+389 LFLSLHINSSVNKSV

-422 KAIQDK
+422 KTIQDK

-455 TLLEMCFISNA
+455 TLLEMCFISNPK
-466 REEKLMKGKWF
+466 EEKLMKSKWF
-477 QKKTARLIMEGVK
+477 QKKTARLIVEGVK

>member
-9 LLLCMLFIGAVAEAA
+9 LLMCMLLLTAVAEAA
-24 QITDVKWGVDRNNVL
+24 QITDVKWGVDKNNVL

-46 DSAGYNVQLEGAKLR
+46 DAAGYDVKLEGAKLK

-70 QIPKLKKIKSTLAD
+70 QIPKMKKIKSTLAD

-90 GGSYTEIHL
+90 GGSYTEVHL
-99 PLNQHI
+99 PLNQQI
-105 TNSDYKAFVLKQ
+105 NAGDYKAFVLKQ
-117 DPKTGRPFRVV
+117 DAKTGRPFRVV
-128 LDVTAGKTTST
+128 LDVWAAKTAATNN
-139 SGTSTMKPA
+139 
-148 SASVAASKAA
+148 SAAA
-158 ASTNGSASSG
+158 ASTGAAASKPVGSSK
-168 SVVSSR
+168 

-183 AAAAE
+183 SAASE
-188 SNQPVVS
+188 NYQPIS
-195 KPATSSTVVTT
+195 KPVNEVKT
-206 KKLGSNAESSVAIP
+206 P
-220 KAGTVV
+220 VV
-226 STQKP
+226 STQRPTSNAQVATTQKP
-231 GSEQVK
+231 AAEVK
-237 SSVSLPSGKIATGKD
+237 APVASAQKPAATKASGP
-252 NKDNKDDKDKNKDVE
+252 
-267 GKGSKVKVITTT
+267 KVIVIPKNN
-279 TGKATTK
+279 GDNNKATSQKGGKVTTKSDKEELPLAIK
-286 AKVDEPIALKSK
+286 AKS
-298 TKFRTGGGIKGKIIT
+298 KFRTGGGIKDKIIT

-359 TTDVDVYG
+359 TTDKDVYA

-389 LFLSLHINSSVNKNV
+389 LFLSLHINSSVNKSV

-422 KAIQDK
+422 KTIQDK

-455 TLLEMCFISNA
+455 TLLEMCFISNPK
-466 REEKLMKGKWF
+466 EEKLMKSKWF
-477 QKKTARLIMEGVK
+477 QKKTARLIVEGVK

>member
-9 LLLCMLFIGAVAEAA
+9 LLMCMLLLTAVAEAA
-24 QITDVKWGVDRNNVL
+24 QITDVKWGVDKNNVL

-46 DSAGYNVQLEGAKLR
+46 DAAGYGVKLEGAKLK

-70 QIPKLKKIKSTLAD
+70 QIPKMKKIKSTLAD

-90 GGSYTEIHL
+90 GSSYTEVHL
-99 PLNQHI
+99 PLNQQI
-105 TNSDYKAFVLKQ
+105 NAGDYKAFVLKQ
-117 DPKTGRPFRVV
+117 DAKTGRPFRVV
-128 LDVTAGKTTST
+128 LDVWAAKTAATNN
-139 SGTSTMKPA
+139 
-148 SASVAASKAA
+148 SAAA
-158 ASTNGSASSG
+158 ASTGAAASKP
-168 SVVSSR
+168 VVSSK

-183 AAAAE
+183 SAASE
-188 SNQPVVS
+188 NYQPIS
-195 KPATSSTVVTT
+195 KPVNEVKT
-206 KKLGSNAESSVAIP
+206 P
-220 KAGTVV
+220 VV
-226 STQKP
+226 STQRPTSNTQVSTAQKP
-231 GSEQVK
+231 AAEVK
-237 SSVSLPSGKIATGKD
+237 APVASAQKPAATKASGP
-252 NKDNKDDKDKNKDVE
+252 
-267 GKGSKVKVITTT
+267 KVIVIPKNN
-279 TGKATTK
+279 GDNNKATSQKGGKVTTKSDKVELPLAIK
-286 AKVDEPIALKSK
+286 AKS
-298 TKFRTGGGIKGKIIT
+298 KFRTGGGIKDKIIT

-344 KELLEKEGAKVYMTR
+344 KELLEKEGANVYMTR
-359 TTDVDVYG
+359 TTDKDVYA

-389 LFLSLHINSSVNKNV
+389 LFLSLHINSSVNKSV

-455 TLLEMCFISNA
+455 TLLEMCFISNPK
-466 REEKLMKGKWF
+466 EEKLMKSKWF
-477 QKKTARLIMEGVK
+477 QKKTARLIVEGVK

>member
-9 LLLCMLFIGAVAEAA
+9 LLMCMLLLTAVAEAA
-24 QITDVKWGVDRNNVL
+24 QITDVKWGVDKNNVL

-46 DSAGYNVQLEGAKLR
+46 DAAGYDVKLEGAKLK

-70 QIPKLKKIKSTLAD
+70 QIPKMKKIKSTLAD

-90 GGSYTEIHL
+90 GGSYTEVHL
-99 PLNQHI
+99 PLNQQI
-105 TNSDYKAFVLKQ
+105 NAGDYKAFVLKQ
-117 DPKTGRPFRVV
+117 DAKTGRPFRVV
-128 LDVTAGKTTST
+128 LDVWAAKTAATNN
-139 SGTSTMKPA
+139 
-148 SASVAASKAA
+148 SAAA
-158 ASTNGSASSG
+158 ASTGAAASKP
-168 SVVSSR
+168 VVSSK

-183 AAAAE
+183 SAASE
-188 SNQPVVS
+188 NYQPIS
-195 KPATSSTVVTT
+195 KPVNEVKT
-206 KKLGSNAESSVAIP
+206 P
-220 KAGTVV
+220 VV
-226 STQKP
+226 STQRPTSNAQVATTQKP
-231 GSEQVK
+231 AAEVK
-237 SSVSLPSGKIATGKD
+237 APVASAQKPAATKASGP
-252 NKDNKDDKDKNKDVE
+252 
-267 GKGSKVKVITTT
+267 KVIVIPKNN
-279 TGKATTK
+279 GDNNKATSQKGGKVTTKSDKVELPLAIK
-286 AKVDEPIALKSK
+286 AKS
-298 TKFRTGGGIKGKIIT
+298 KFRTGGGIKDKIIT

-359 TTDVDVYG
+359 TTDKDVYA

-389 LFLSLHINSSVNKNV
+389 LFLSLHINSSVNKSV

-455 TLLEMCFISNA
+455 TLLEMCFISNPK
-466 REEKLMKGKWF
+466 EEKLMKSKWF
-477 QKKTARLIMEGVK
+477 QKKTARLIVEGVK

>member
-9 LLLCMLFIGAVAEAA
+9 LLMCMLLLAAVAEAA

-46 DSAGYNVQLEGAKLR
+46 DAAGYDVKLEGAKLR

-70 QIPKLKKIKSTLAD
+70 QVPKVKKIKSSLAD

-90 GGSYTEIHL
+90 AGSYTEVHL
-99 PLNQHI
+99 PLKQQI
-105 TNSDYKAFVLKQ
+105 SSGDYKAFVLKQ
-117 DPKTGRPFRVV
+117 DAKTGRPFRVV
-128 LDVTAGKTTST
+128 LDVTAGKAQAPSQ
-139 SGTSTMKPA
+139 A
-148 SASVAASKAA
+148 SASSAASGAL
-158 ASTNGSASSG
+158 SSA
-168 SVVSSR
+168 VVSNR

-183 AAAAE
+183 LPASEANTVTVQKPV
-188 SNQPVVS
+188 SSGNSPVVS
-195 KPATSSTVVTT
+195 VPKT
-206 KKLGSNAESSVAIP
+206 GSA
-220 KAGTVV
+220 VV
-226 STQKP
+226 SSQKP

-237 SSVSLPSGKIATGKD
+237 SSVSMPAVKVSTGKSND
-252 NKDNKDDKDKNKDVE
+252 NKKDEDKKDKKE
-267 GKGSKVKVITTT
+267 VKIIS
-279 TGKATTK
+279 TK
-286 AKVDEPIALKSK
+286 ANAATKVDEPVAIKSK

-332 EKQITLEISMRV
+332 EKQVTLEISMRV
-344 KELLEKEGAKVYMTR
+344 KELLEKEGAKVFMTR
-359 TTDVDVYG
+359 TSDVDVYG
-367 PNASDRAE
+367 PHASDRAE

-389 LFLSLHINSSVNKNV
+389 LFLSLHINSSVNKSV

-413 KTDNDLKIA
+413 KTDNDLKLA
-422 KAIQDK
+422 KVIQDK

-455 TLLEMCFISNA
+455 ALLEMCFISNPK
-466 REEKLMKGKWF
+466 EERLMKGKWF
-477 QKKTARLIMEGVK
+477 QKKTARLIVEGVAK
-490 NYFD
+490 YFD

>member
-9 LLLCMLFIGAVAEAA
+9 LLMCMLLLTAVAEAA
-24 QITDVKWGVDRNNVL
+24 QITDVKWGVDKNNVL

-46 DSAGYNVQLEGAKLR
+46 DAAGYDVKLEGAKLK

-70 QIPKLKKIKSTLAD
+70 QIPKMKKIKSTLAD

-90 GGSYTEIHL
+90 GGSYTEVHL
-99 PLNQHI
+99 PLNQQI
-105 TNSDYKAFVLKQ
+105 NAGDYKAFVLKQ
-117 DPKTGRPFRVV
+117 DAKTGRPFRVV
-128 LDVTAGKTTST
+128 LDVWAAKTAATNN
-139 SGTSTMKPA
+139 
-148 SASVAASKAA
+148 SAAA
-158 ASTNGSASSG
+158 ASTGAAASKP
-168 SVVSSR
+168 VVSSK

-183 AAAAE
+183 SAASE
-188 SNQPVVS
+188 NYQPIS
-195 KPATSSTVVTT
+195 KPVKEVKT
-206 KKLGSNAESSVAIP
+206 P
-220 KAGTVV
+220 VV
-226 STQKP
+226 STQRPTSNAQVATTQKP
-231 GSEQVK
+231 AAEVK
-237 SSVSLPSGKIATGKD
+237 APVASAQKPAATKASGPKVIVIPKNNGDNNKATSQ
-252 NKDNKDDKDKNKDVE
+252 
-267 GKGSKVKVITTT
+267 KGSKV
-279 TGKATTK
+279 TTK
-286 AKVDEPIALKSK
+286 SDKEELPLAIKAKS
-298 TKFRTGGGIKGKIIT
+298 KFRTGGGIKDKIIT

-359 TTDVDVYG
+359 TTDKDVYA

-375 LQARVNVAEKHNSD
+375 LQARVNVAEKYNSD
-389 LFLSLHINSSVNKNV
+389 LFLSLHINSSVNKSV

-422 KAIQDK
+422 KTIQDK

-455 TLLEMCFISNA
+455 TLLEMCFISNPK
-466 REEKLMKGKWF
+466 EEKLMKSKWF
-477 QKKTARLIMEGVK
+477 QKKTARLIVEGVK

>member
-1 MRKIFLLA
+1 MRKLFLLA
-9 LLLCMLFIGAVAEAA
+9 LTVCMLLVTAVAQAA
-24 QITDVKWGVDRNNVL
+24 QITDVKWGVDKSNVL

-46 DSAGYNVQLEGAKLR
+46 DTAGYSVELAGSKLK
-61 LTVNAKAAG
+61 LTVNAKTAG
-70 QIPKLKKIKSTLAD
+70 QVPKVKKIKSTLAD

-90 GGSYTEIHL
+90 GGSFTEVHL
-99 PLNQHI
+99 PLNRQI
-105 TNSDYKAFVLKQ
+105 ASSDYRAFVLKK
-117 DPKTGRPFRVV
+117 DPQTGRPFRVV
-128 LDVTAGKTTST
+128 LDITADKTTGVVNNGAGS
-139 SGTSTMKPA
+139 S
-148 SASVAASKAA
+148 SKATTKPSTGTTGKSA
-158 ASTNGSASSG
+158 ATVTLGSTNGGTAQ
-168 SVVSSR
+168 VSNK

-183 AAAAE
+183 SAANEGKAPTGTSE
-188 SNQPVVS
+188 PKVVKAGS
-195 KPATSSTVVTT
+195 SSTSEPKVV
-206 KKLGSNAESSVAIP
+206 KVGSSSTSEP
-220 KAGTVV
+220 KAN
-226 STQKP
+226 
-231 GSEQVK
+231 VK
-237 SSVSLPSGKIATGKD
+237 T
-252 NKDNKDDKDKNKDVE
+252 DKNSTATKE
-267 GKGSKVKVITTT
+267 ELPLAI
-279 TGKATTK
+279 KA
-286 AKVDEPIALKSK
+286 K

-359 TTDVDVYG
+359 TTDKDVYG

-375 LQARVNVAEKHNSD
+375 LQARVNVAEKYNSD
-389 LFLSLHINSSVNKNV
+389 LFVSLHINSSVNKSV

-455 TLLEMCFISNA
+455 TLLEMCFISNPK
-466 REEKLMKGKWF
+466 EEKLMKSRWF
-477 QKKTARLIMEGVK
+477 QKKTARLIVEGVE

>member
-9 LLLCMLFIGAVAEAA
+9 LLMCMLLLTAVAEAA
-24 QITDVKWGVDRNNVL
+24 QITDVKWGVDKNNVL

-46 DSAGYNVQLEGAKLR
+46 DAAGYDVKLEGAKLK

-70 QIPKLKKIKSTLAD
+70 QIPKMTKIKSTLAD

-90 GGSYTEIHL
+90 GSSYTEVHL
-99 PLNQHI
+99 PLNQQI
-105 TNSDYKAFVLKQ
+105 NAGDYKAFVLKQ
-117 DPKTGRPFRVV
+117 DAKTGRPFRVV
-128 LDVTAGKTTST
+128 LDVWAAKTAATNN
-139 SGTSTMKPA
+139 
-148 SASVAASKAA
+148 SAAA
-158 ASTNGSASSG
+158 ASTGAAASKP
-168 SVVSSR
+168 VVSSK

-183 AAAAE
+183 SAASE
-188 SNQPVVS
+188 NYQPIS
-195 KPATSSTVVTT
+195 KPVNEVKT
-206 KKLGSNAESSVAIP
+206 P
-220 KAGTVV
+220 VV
-226 STQKP
+226 STQRPTSNTQVSTAQKP
-231 GSEQVK
+231 AAEVK
-237 SSVSLPSGKIATGKD
+237 APVASAQKPAATKASGP
-252 NKDNKDDKDKNKDVE
+252 
-267 GKGSKVKVITTT
+267 KVIVIPKNN
-279 TGKATTK
+279 GDNNKATSQKGGKVTTKSDKIELPLAIK
-286 AKVDEPIALKSK
+286 AKS
-298 TKFRTGGGIKGKIIT
+298 KFRTGGGIKDKIIT

-344 KELLEKEGAKVYMTR
+344 KELLEKEGAKVFMTR
-359 TTDVDVYG
+359 TTDKDVYA

-389 LFLSLHINSSVNKNV
+389 LFLSLHINSSVNKSV

-455 TLLEMCFISNA
+455 TLLEMCFISNPK
-466 REEKLMKGKWF
+466 EEKLMKSKWF
-477 QKKTARLIMEGVK
+477 QKKTARLIVEGVK

>member
-9 LLLCMLFIGAVAEAA
+9 LLMCMLLLTAVAEAA
-24 QITDVKWGVDRNNVL
+24 QITDVKWGVDKNNVL

-46 DSAGYNVQLEGAKLR
+46 DAAGYDVKLEGAKLK

-70 QIPKLKKIKSTLAD
+70 QIPKMKKIKSTLAD

-90 GGSYTEIHL
+90 GSSYTEVHL
-99 PLNQHI
+99 PLNQQI
-105 TNSDYKAFVLKQ
+105 NAGDYKAFVLKQ
-117 DPKTGRPFRVV
+117 DAKTGRPFRVV
-128 LDVTAGKTTST
+128 LDVWAAKTAATNN
-139 SGTSTMKPA
+139 
-148 SASVAASKAA
+148 SAAA
-158 ASTNGSASSG
+158 ASTGAAASKP
-168 SVVSSR
+168 VVSSK

-183 AAAAE
+183 SAASE
-188 SNQPVVS
+188 NYQPIS
-195 KPATSSTVVTT
+195 KPVNEVKT
-206 KKLGSNAESSVAIP
+206 P
-220 KAGTVV
+220 VV
-226 STQKP
+226 STQRPTSNTQVSTAQKP
-231 GSEQVK
+231 AAEVK
-237 SSVSLPSGKIATGKD
+237 APVASAQKPAATKASGP
-252 NKDNKDDKDKNKDVE
+252 
-267 GKGSKVKVITTT
+267 KVIVIPKNN
-279 TGKATTK
+279 GDNNKATSQKGGKVTTKSDKVELPLAIK
-286 AKVDEPIALKSK
+286 AKS
-298 TKFRTGGGIKGKIIT
+298 KFRTGGGIKDKIIT

-344 KELLEKEGAKVYMTR
+344 KELLEKEGAKVFMTR
-359 TTDVDVYG
+359 TTDKDVYA

-389 LFLSLHINSSVNKNV
+389 LFLSLHINSSVNKSV

-455 TLLEMCFISNA
+455 TLLEMCFISNPK
-466 REEKLMKGKWF
+466 EEKLMKSKWF
-477 QKKTARLIMEGVK
+477 QKKTARLIVEGVK